1 MHCSA
6 DHCLHIPILEGHL
19 VLPKNHNTAL
29 LATAQTGTSGR
40 KKGLVLAGLEEEAL
54 NVVRSLA
61 ASSLGTLSLRKNKLL
76 QKVGYVAVYCFS
88 ADSASSP
95 GASRKPPSRCCV
107 LVFHKCAEG
116 LTGTRAARWLHGSS
130 CPPGFPDLRGLGEKF
145 CSYPNV
151 RLSNV
156 REMVKTNHM
165 PNGVNGLQGGQG
177 CYSRAVLM
185 VLLHAAASLW

>member
-1 MHCSA
+1 MLEVGNSSPDWFPSDSFSGCLHCSA
-6 DHCLHIPILEGHL
+6 DHCLHIPVLEGHL

-40 KKGLVLAGLEEEAL
+40 KKELVLAGLEEEAL
-54 NVVRSLA
+54 NVVRSVA
-61 ASSLGTLSLRKNKLL
+61 ASPVGTFSLRKSKLL
-76 QKVGYVAVYCFS
+76 QKGGYVPVSCSS

-116 LTGTRAARWLHGSS
+116 LTGTWAARWLHGSS

-145 CSYPNV
+145 CSSSKCEV
-151 RLSNV
+151 
-156 REMVKTNHM
+156 EG
-165 PNGVNGLQGGQG
+165 NGEN
-177 CYSRAVLM
+177 
-185 VLLHAAASLW
+185 